1 MATAAATAILSIL
14 YASVVV
20 ERATAQ
26 LTTLVAR
33 KRQQGQRG
41 LRNTKRGSSGD
52 DASTTHDDYLF
63 GRQASK
69 MARRNLRKD
78 REEDTQT
85 ETVSFSSTS
94 AMSMSMTYNTDKEPR
109 QQVDDVHSNVSWL
122 TWFICD

>member
-63 GRQASK
+63 GRQASI

-78 REEDTQT
+78 REEDTQ
-85 ETVSFSSTS
+85 TVSFSSTS